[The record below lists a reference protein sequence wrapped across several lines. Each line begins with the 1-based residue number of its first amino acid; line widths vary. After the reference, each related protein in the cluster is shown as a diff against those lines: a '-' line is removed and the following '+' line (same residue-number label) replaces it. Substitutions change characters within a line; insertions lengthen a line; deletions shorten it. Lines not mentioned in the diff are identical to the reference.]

1 MKEPGYTLSYD
12 RPTWAAN
19 FFARLTRYRTLVRR
33 RWWVPVLGVCIA
45 MAIQGG
51 RVWFTPPVFTSVGR
65 MIVSIK
71 LNLQEGSIYTEEM
84 SNYLGT
90 QAALMQ
96 CQEVTRGAHARVAA
110 QNLTTQPVSLQVT
123 LLPRTTIFVLKATG
137 SDPQYA
143 QAFLKAC
150 MEEYIAFKKEM
161 RSTTSDTTLAGLT
174 EETGRLES
182 RLQRDEEEL
191 VAFQMTNSVVILEE
205 QGNSAGRRLAT
216 LNARLADLK
225 SEYDLLK
232 AMSLEQNLERQK
244 DKAESPSGATDP
256 AARSAS
262 GGGGGSA
269 PEYFAAKQQITLLKA
284 EQADLGQFLK
294 PKHPK
299 MVALDEQIAAKERLL
314 DMYREQGKEKLESIQ
329 NSLELQMRNLEK
341 EIKEWEEKTLV
352 TSQLMARYQKLRA
365 NQARSQ
371 ALYER
376 LRQATQ
382 SLDVNKVIA
391 SEGVNIM
398 ESASPAMPERPDLRR
413 SLLLGALVGL
423 VLSVGLLLLL
433 DRLDDRMNSY
443 TELEQYFDE
452 TVMGQIPKEK
462 APTRHADV
470 VLVHPDD
477 NRHSFVEAYRN
488 LRSSLLYLSG
498 SEKRPK
504 TILLT
509 SSVPNDGKS
518 LTAANLAVTLA
529 SAGSSVLL
537 VDADLRKGVLHNR
550 FDLSGESGLAEVLSQ
565 GVRWR
570 DALQA
575 TSVPNLSLLARGA
588 STHRSAE
595 LFLGKVMGAFLEEA
609 AANYEYL
616 IVDSAPVMAAD
627 DVTSL
632 APRMDGVIFVIRAEY
647 TSARVARAALELL
660 YQRQTRVLGIVFNG
674 VRTGSGDYYYYY
686 KYKDYYRKYPSAGA
700 KKS

>member
-1 MKEPGYTLSYD
+1 M
-12 RPTWAAN
+12 WAAN
-19 FFARLTRYRTLVRR
+19 FFAKLSRYRTLLRR
-33 RWWVPVLGVCIA
+33 RWWVPLLGICLA
-45 MAIQGG
+45 MGIQGG
-51 RVWFTPPVFTSVGR
+51 RIWFTPPVFTSIGR

-84 SNYLGT
+84 SNFLGT
-90 QAALMQ
+90 QAALMHS
-96 CQEVTRGAHARVAA
+96 QEVTHRAYKRVED
-110 QNLTTQPVSLQVT
+110 QKPGLTAQPVSLQVS
-123 LLPRTTIFVLKATG
+123 LVPRTTIFVLRATG

-143 QAFLKAC
+143 QAFLEAC
-150 MEEYIAFKKEM
+150 MYEYIQKKKEM
-161 RSTTSDTTLAGLT
+161 RSETSDTTLGGLT
-174 EETGRLES
+174 VETIRLEGQLK
-182 RLQRDEEEL
+182 RAEEDL
-191 VAFQMTNSVVILEE
+191 VAFQQTNSVVILEE
-205 QGNSAGRRLAT
+205 QGNSAGRRLAS
-216 LNARLADLK
+216 LNTRLADLK
-225 SEYDLLK
+225 SEYELLQ
-232 AMSLEQNLERQK
+232 AMTLEQNLERQK
-244 DKAESPSGATDP
+244 DKTESPSAATDP
-256 AARSAS
+256 ATRGAS
-262 GGGGGSA
+262 VGGGSA
-269 PEYFAAKQQITLLKA
+269 APEYFSARQQITLLKA

-299 MVALDEQIAAKERLL
+299 IVALGERIAEKERLL
-314 DMYREQGKEKLESIQ
+314 DIYRQQGKEKLESIGKG
-329 NSLELQMRNLEK
+329 LVLQMQSLEK
-341 EIKEWEEKTLV
+341 EIKEWDEKTLV
-352 TSQLMARYQKLRA
+352 TSARMAEYQKLKAAQTRK
-365 NQARSQ
+365 QT
-371 ALYER
+371 LYER
-376 LRQATQ
+376 LLQATQ
-382 SLDVNKVIA
+382 SLDVNKQIA
-391 SEGVNIM
+391 SESVNIM
-398 ESASPAMPERPDLRR
+398 EKASAAMPERPALGR
-413 SLLLGALVGL
+413 SLLIGALVGL
-423 VLSVGLLLLL
+423 VLSVGMLLLL

-443 TELEQYFDE
+443 TELEQFFDE

-462 APTRHADV
+462 APTRRGSV

-509 SSVPNDGKS
+509 SSIPNDGKS

-529 SAGSSVLL
+529 SAGSPVLL
-537 VDADLRKGVLHNR
+537 VDADLRKGVLHSR
-550 FDLSGESGLAEVLSQ
+550 FDLPGESGLAEVLSQ
-565 GVRWR
+565 GVRWT

-588 STHRSAE
+588 STHQSAE

-609 AANYEYL
+609 AAKYEYV